1 MSDAKGKQQPRP
13 PMHSM
18 SSEDSG
24 YMGSTGRIPHV
35 TMATAR
41 GPTGAA
47 PRIAMPPPTHLTGL
61 AGFMY
66 GGGDPTATHPFLPP
80 SSVHVFLAD
89 YVRPPHSTM
98 AFKRD
103 VPGPGGPLPPMGYG
117 MMAAPMSR
125 DMITAVAANP
135 SATVSAV
142 AASNNVPTFGKAG
155 GGRGSSSSTKKKN
168 HEANKPF
175 VCEYQGCDKRY
186 YKLSHLQ
193 MHMRKHTGEKPY
205 SCDHPGCGKR
215 FSRSDQLQRHSRKHT
230 GIKPFSC
237 EVCKRKF
244 SRSDHLKTHMRA
256 HTGEKPYACTWPG
269 CVKRFT
275 RSDELVRHKAMHER
289 NMCKSQGTA
298 AAGVL
303 PAVAP
308 ATTQMGMVGG
318 TPTSNP
324 LIQPQ

>member
-1 MSDAKGKQQPRP
+1 
-13 PMHSM
+13 
-18 SSEDSG
+18 
-24 YMGSTGRIPHV
+24 
-35 TMATAR
+35 
-41 GPTGAA
+41 
-47 PRIAMPPPTHLTGL
+47 MPPPTHLTGL

-230 GIKPFSC
+230 GIRREGGKGAPLGLGLHMHIYIYIYIHIYIYAHSTRTYDMERQKKLLFINNTVILYRHPFSIY
-237 EVCKRKF
+237 R
-244 SRSDHLKTHMRA
+244 D
-256 HTGEKPYACTWPG
+256 
-269 CVKRFT
+269 
-275 RSDELVRHKAMHER
+275 
-289 NMCKSQGTA
+289 
-298 AAGVL
+298 
-303 PAVAP
+303 
-308 ATTQMGMVGG
+308 
-318 TPTSNP
+318 
-324 LIQPQ
+324 